1 MKKIAVCL
9 SGQIRYWEET
19 YPFFEY
25 WNNLFDD
32 VEFTFF
38 ISTWKEKTWVDDKF
52 GDLEIVDID
61 FDKHEFITSYSKH
74 DHNTIVTRKD
84 VLLSQKPI
92 TSYFTYLMKQVQT
105 LRKEYEDKNNMKF
118 DGVIQTRND
127 IFISYEL
134 LVRCIKTIKVENYFL
149 KNSIFTPGGV
159 SLHPY
164 GPGMCLILQNDN
176 FYFGI
181 SSVMDKLIGMYDYLN
196 TDATKLM
203 PHQLQAEFFNRN
215 KIFNVKLGA
224 EAPRLIRN
232 APVIKNGR
240 PTSDSLLKII
250 NERGIDWIFQK
261 KLREVSEEYWSY
273 N

>member
-1 MKKIAVCL
+1 MKKIAVCI
-9 SGQIRYWEET
+9 SGQIRYWEAI

-52 GDLEIVDID
+52 GGLEIVDVD

-74 DHNTIVTRKD
+74 DHNIEMRSGG
-84 VLLSQKPI
+84 LKPHTPYQI
-92 TSYFTYLMKQVQT
+92 YLMKQVQT
-105 LRKEYEDKNNMKF
+105 LRKNYEDENNIKF

-127 IFISYEL
+127 IFIPYEL

-149 KNSIFTPGGV
+149 KNSIFTPAEV
-159 SLHPY
+159 SVYPY
-164 GPGMCLILQNDN
+164 GPGMCLMLNNDT

-215 KIFNVKLGA
+215 KIFNVKLGV
-224 EAPRLIRN
+224 EAPRVVRN
-232 APVIKNGR
+232 APLIKNGR

>member
-1 MKKIAVCL
+1 MKKIAVCI
-9 SGQIRYWEET
+9 SGQIRYWEAI

-52 GDLEIVDID
+52 GGLEIVDVD

-74 DHNTIVTRKD
+74 DHNIEMRSGG
-84 VLLSQKPI
+84 LKPHTPYQI
-92 TSYFTYLMKQVQT
+92 YLMKQVQT
-105 LRKEYEDKNNMKF
+105 LRKNYEDENNIKF

-164 GPGMCLILQNDN
+164 SDIGVCLILQTDT

-181 SSVMDKLIGMYDYLN
+181 SSIMDKLIDMYDYLN
-196 TDATKLM
+196 TDATE
-203 PHQLQAEFFNRN
+203 LQTHFIQPEFFNRKN
-215 KIFNVKLGA
+215 IHCYSIKTHPLV
-224 EAPRLIRN
+224 IRDTD
-232 APVIKNGR
+232 VRKNGR
-240 PTSDSLLKII
+240 PTSKSLIKIK
-250 NERGIDWIFQK
+250 NEKGIDWIFQTE
-261 KLREVSEEYWSY
+261 LQEVSKEYWNY
-273 N
+273 K